1 MKAISMFKREGV
13 ISVTVATIVSLF
25 LVISAVQAVTTI
37 STDIATGGALSVTG
51 ATTLTGLA
59 SIGQASSTRFSVFDT
74 AYFGGTATSTFNSA
88 GVLTLASALGATSG
102 GTGQS
107 TLTTGDILYSSATNV
122 LSKLGIG
129 TGGFVLGSVG
139 GIPGWVAT
147 STLSTITGTLSVAKG
162 GTGQTS
168 FGQGWLHSDGATL
181 SASTSPTVNY
191 IIATSTTATS
201 TFAGGISG
209 TSAAFTGTLNVGTT
223 TLSGALNEAATVIV
237 ASVASTPIGAAAS
250 NNVDISGTVTITSF
264 DTAAEGINRKGRFT
278 GVLTLTHNAT
288 SLILPGAA
296 NITTAVN
303 DRYEARSL
311 GSGNWIVTKYQKANG
326 TAVVATAITGVAFS
340 AHKNSVNQTIATAT
354 WTLVTFG
361 TEEFDVNGNFASNRF
376 TPTVAGKYLLT
387 AALAWLPVTNA
398 YGHFVNIYKNGV
410 EYKRVAVQSS
420 GVPSAQTAG
429 VSIVVD
435 ANGSTDY
442 FEVFAYQAT
451 GGNVDIDGASRAT
464 FFTGGRTF

>member
-102 GTGQS
+102 GTGLS
-107 TLTTGDILYSSATNV
+107 TYTLGDILYSSATNV

-168 FGQGWLHSDGATL
+168 FGQGWL
-181 SASTSPTVNY
+181 
-191 IIATSTTATS
+191 
-201 TFAGGISG
+201 
-209 TSAAFTGTLNVGTT
+209 
-223 TLSGALNEAATVIV
+223 
-237 ASVASTPIGAAAS
+237 
-250 NNVDISGTVTITSF
+250 
-264 DTAAEGINRKGRFT
+264 
-278 GVLTLTHNAT
+278 
-288 SLILPGAA
+288 
-296 NITTAVN
+296 
-303 DRYEARSL
+303 
-311 GSGNWIVTKYQKANG
+311 
-326 TAVVATAITGVAFS
+326 
-340 AHKNSVNQTIATAT
+340 
-354 WTLVTFG
+354 
-361 TEEFDVNGNFASNRF
+361 
-376 TPTVAGKYLLT
+376 
-387 AALAWLPVTNA
+387 
-398 YGHFVNIYKNGV
+398 
-410 EYKRVAVQSS
+410 
-420 GVPSAQTAG
+420 
-429 VSIVVD
+429 SI
-435 ANGSTDY
+435 
-442 FEVFAYQAT
+442 
-451 GGNVDIDGASRAT
+451 
-464 FFTGGRTF
+464 

>member
-1 MKAISMFKREGV
+1 M
-13 ISVTVATIVSLF
+13 
-25 LVISAVQAVTTI
+25 
-37 STDIATGGALSVTG
+37 
-51 ATTLTGLA
+51 
-59 SIGQASSTRFSVFDT
+59 
-74 AYFGGTATSTFNSA
+74 
-88 GVLTLASALGATSG
+88 
-102 GTGQS
+102 
-107 TLTTGDILYSSATNV
+107 
-122 LSKLGIG
+122 
-129 TGGFVLGSVG
+129 
-139 GIPGWVAT
+139 
-147 STLSTITGTLSVAKG
+147 
-162 GTGQTS
+162 
-168 FGQGWLHSDGATL
+168 
-181 SASTSPTVNY
+181 
-191 IIATSTTATS
+191 
-201 TFAGGISG
+201 
-209 TSAAFTGTLNVGTT
+209 GTT